1 MGDTS
6 HRTSACLAAIG
17 LAAFMVL
24 CAATTDTYALH
35 NDFTLS
41 WTAGVHAGASTL
53 LFLIPSTKTSLLV
66 NASLQ
71 LITSF
76 VILFNSTT
84 IAIAALAFLVIST
97 PVILFQK

>member
-1 MGDTS
+1 MGDAS
-6 HRTSACLAAIG
+6 DRTGACLAAIG
-17 LAAFMVL
+17 IGTFMVL
-24 CAATTDTYALH
+24 CAATTDTYAFH

-41 WTAGVHAGASTL
+41 WTSGIHAGASTL

-71 LITSF
+71 LIIAF
-76 VILFNSTT
+76 VILFDSNN
-84 IAIAALAFLVIST
+84 IAIAALSLLVIST